1 MAERLIDV
9 QQAAANAHAAR
20 TSQLRKSSQTP
31 RQLTRPAF
39 GRGLRLGK
47 PGEGCHPVPNLPDFP
62 LLAMAAPII
71 AATSRGSDCRHPLRS
86 L

>member
-31 RQLTRPAF
+31 RHPPPLAHKSGELWWMAPLTLGGHPKPAISGQLKT
-39 GRGLRLGK
+39 GQY
-47 PGEGCHPVPNLPDFP
+47 E
-62 LLAMAAPII
+62 
-71 AATSRGSDCRHPLRS
+71 
-86 L
+86 